1 MSGFTLGAL
10 SAWAVAAMAAG
21 AIAVASA
28 LFFMKVRHPRVLVP
42 SLLLWRRVLDDD
54 RDVSFWEKVRK
65 AVSYAIAILV
75 PLLIVIAL
83 GRPERA
89 AAGAVAG
96 PLTIVVDSSLSMLAE
111 RPDGR
116 TRWDAAKSRAIA
128 LAGDDEV
135 TILTTADG
143 IVAGPTSD
151 RETLRVGLNDVA
163 PADPGPFPLAL
174 RSLGEGG
181 QTIFLTDGVTP
192 YDVPAGVRV
201 ESVFAAADNAAITA
215 FDVRRDFRE
224 PGRYEAY
231 IEIGNYSEAP
241 RQVTLAVDVGTRR
254 IYEQA
259 VQLGADEIVR
269 QSLPFDARE
278 GGAIRA
284 ELVGLDDAV
293 AEDDEA
299 HAWVASARPEAVTLV
314 TRRNPPLESLLA
326 LDPMVTVN
334 RIEPEAWGTGLASQ
348 GLAPR
353 TAGVVIFDR
362 WAPDEAPRRP
372 AIYIAPPATPWLA
385 LAGVPE
391 RNATWSRADE
401 SHAAVRG
408 VDGRTLRLDEV
419 SRYDLDAG
427 GGWTPVAFTGSGNP
441 LVAVRE
447 QGGVSQA
454 LVTFDL
460 TRGNIANDPA
470 FPVLIGDLLNWFERT
485 PPVRVEA
492 PGAVRL
498 PGDVTSVRRIGG
510 NEADL
515 RRLGDL
521 AIADLREPGVYIAE
535 RPAGQIAVAIN
546 AGSRASSNVRQSTR
560 PQDAGPG
567 APRASSGLWIWLV
580 AFALVLFAAEFY
592 TWHRRVTV

>member
-1 MSGFTLGAL
+1 MIFGAL
-10 SAWAVAAMAAG
+10 SGWAVAAIAAG
-21 AIAVASA
+21 MVAVASA
-28 LFFMKVRHPRVLVP
+28 IFFMKVRHPRVLVP

-75 PLLIVIAL
+75 PLLIVFAL

-151 RETLRVGLNDVA
+151 RETLRVGLDAVA
-163 PADPGPFPLAL
+163 PAEPGPFP
-174 RSLGEGG
+174 GVGG
-181 QTIFLTDGVTP
+181 AGLQAPRDNVVFLTDGVTP
-192 YDVPAGVRV
+192 YDVPQGVRV

-215 FDVRRDFRE
+215 FDVRRDFRSA
-224 PGRYEAY
+224 GRYEAY
-231 IEIGNYSEAP
+231 VEIGNYSEAP

-269 QSLPFDARE
+269 QSLPFEAGA

-293 AEDDEA
+293 EADDEA
-299 HAWVASARPEAVTLV
+299 HAWVASATPEAVTLV

-326 LDPMVTVN
+326 MDSTVTVN
-334 RIEPEAWGTGLASQ
+334 RIEPEQLAGTGTGLGGRPPS
-348 GLAPR
+348 PSIH
-353 TAGVVIFDR
+353 VFDR
-362 WAPDEAPRRP
+362 WAPDEMPRVP
-372 AIYIAPPATPWLA
+372 AIYIAPPATSWLA
-385 LAGVPE
+385 LAGAAE

-401 SHAAVRG
+401 AHAAVQG

-419 SRYDLDAG
+419 NLYDLN
-427 GGWTPVAFTGSGNP
+427 GWTPVAFTGRGNP

-447 QGGVSQA
+447 ANGVSQA

-460 TRGNIANDPA
+460 TRGNIQNDPA

-498 PGDVTSVRRIGG
+498 PGDVTAMQRVGG
-510 NEADL
+510 GDIEL
-515 RRLGDL
+515 RRLGDV
-521 AIADLREPGVYIAE
+521 AIADLREPGVYIAD

-592 TWHRRVTV
+592 TWHRRITV